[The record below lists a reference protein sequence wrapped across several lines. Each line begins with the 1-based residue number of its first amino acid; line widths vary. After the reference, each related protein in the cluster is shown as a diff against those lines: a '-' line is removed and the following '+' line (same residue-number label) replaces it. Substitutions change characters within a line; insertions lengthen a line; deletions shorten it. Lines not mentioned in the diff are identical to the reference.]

1 MLLSMHFLNGSKMD
15 DTLTLLLLGLLS
27 NVALESVLDVL
38 DKLLLIFTCE
48 MKLTEHMF
56 FTPNPFASFPGV
68 ILVLWTTFKDLNP
81 LHMDVKI
88 VNTILHIDPF
98 NCFVDLFQD
107 RVSVNK
113 ARSWLPFS

>member
-1 MLLSMHFLNGSKMD
+1 MHASMLLSMHFL
-15 DTLTLLLLGLLS
+15 LS
-27 NVALESVLDVL
+27 YVALESVLDVL

-48 MKLTEHMF
+48 MKLTEHIF